1 MVLPLHLGKHQPS
14 LHTLKNEQQGF
25 KCKCKLLR
33 VPLLTD
39 NAFCTKLSFHV
50 PFSGS
55 HASPALKARPYRPRP
70 SLPRTRPERPHRTP
84 GRSPRPPPQR
94 GSPSPQGTAGG
105 GGGGVVHRG
114 LTVNAGTESTPP
126 PTAFA
131 APRAQPPQA
140 SPEQRRARH
149 VPSPPAGKNGGRE
162 GGREV
167 PLPAPARAALPAA
180 ERGGAQPSPPPST
193 VRPRRPQPRP
203 RRRPRPPPK
212 ARKGGRMRLPRR
224 AGPAG
229 AGEPPCCA
237 RAGGRGEW
245 VVT

>member
-162 GGREV
+162 GGRCRFP
-167 PLPAPARAALPAA
+167 PLRGQRCRPRSGAGPSPARPPQPSAPAGLSPGLAAGRGRHRRREKEGACACRGARGPLAPASHPAA
-180 ERGGAQPSPPPST
+180 H
-193 VRPRRPQPRP
+193 
-203 RRRPRPPPK
+203 
-212 ARKGGRMRLPRR
+212 GREE
-224 AGPAG
+224 
-229 AGEPPCCA
+229 GES
-237 RAGGRGEW
+237 G
-245 VVT
+245 